1 MKKIYFTFSKVLLLL
16 MTFSVIGHA
25 FAQPAFT
32 SADMPNIGNSDS
44 IIFIPDSDFQ
54 IDLDAETGPDY
65 IWDYSYLPFESY
77 ASFLNVDSYREK
89 QHDMAE
95 YFPDAAFER
104 HTNGVSGE
112 HLGYYDFQNDTL
124 MMYRYGPPSSAGW
137 FPPIALMAF
146 PLEYDE
152 TSDITSTFYYGDL
165 ITGERRAV
173 VKYDGFGT
181 LKMPDNKT
189 HHNVFRVKRVERDTT
204 FVTQSA
210 ITYISYLWYKQGGE
224 VPLLEVKYNGSPN
237 NYIIFGSKANGSQTG
252 LLELVELKGLSLYPN
267 PAQSY
272 IKLDIQN
279 PEKVIELSLLNSLG
293 QTIQSFDKLPESL
306 NIQDLLPGYYYI
318 QVKSK
323 NEIAGEVF
331 VKK

>member
-1 MKKIYFTFSKVLLLL
+1 MKKIYFTHLRMLLLS
-16 MTFSVIGHA
+16 MAFFIIGDSY
-25 FAQPAFT
+25 AQPAFT
-32 SADMPNIGNSDS
+32 SSDMPNIGDSDS
-44 IIFIPDSDFQ
+44 IIFIPESNFQ
-54 IDLDAETGPDY
+54 HDLELETGPDY
-65 IWDYSYLPFESY
+65 TWDFSYLPFESY
-77 ASFLNVDSYREK
+77 ASFVNVDSYREK

-112 HLGYYDFQNDTL
+112 LLGYYDFQNDTL
-124 MMYRYGPPSSAGW
+124 MMYRYRPPSASGW

-146 PLEYDE
+146 PLEYGE

-165 ITGERRAV
+165 ATGERRAQ

-189 HHNVFRVKRVERDTT
+189 HNNVFRVKRVEKDTT
-204 FVTQSA
+204 FVTQSS

-224 VPLLEVKYNGSPN
+224 IPLLEVKYNGSPN

-252 LLELVELKGLSLYPN
+252 LQELVELKGLSLYPN

-272 IKLDIQN
+272 IKLDLQN
-279 PEKVIELSLLNSLG
+279 PEKVLELNLLNSLG
-293 QTIQSFDKLPESL
+293 QTIQSFEQLPES
-306 NIQDLLPGYYYI
+306 IVVQDLLPGYYYI

-323 NEIAGEVF
+323 NEIAGEIF